1 MTSGPVLIVANFEQF
16 AEYGHDGRQYDFVGL
31 VMDEEQMPGKEQR
44 KITKVMKCYG
54 KNGSDKNYGIQG
66 WASGAKDRTV
76 GQHSGI
82 VLILL

>member
-44 KITKVMKCYG
+44 K
-54 KNGSDKNYGIQG
+54 
-66 WASGAKDRTV
+66 
-76 GQHSGI
+76 H
-82 VLILL
+82 L